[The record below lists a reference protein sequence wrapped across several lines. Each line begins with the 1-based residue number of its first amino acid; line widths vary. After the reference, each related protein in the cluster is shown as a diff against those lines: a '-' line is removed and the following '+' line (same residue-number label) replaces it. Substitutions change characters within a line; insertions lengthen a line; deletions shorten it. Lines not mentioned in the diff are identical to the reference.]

1 MLLSLTVVLTP
12 RYHLLYN
19 NSVGWS
25 NRISYT
31 LNVRFKVI
39 MKTVE
44 KKLVTFVLVQ
54 IFPGLTLPQR
64 CVGFMPAKKEFG
76 GSGKNSSFHWFRSG
90 KLQIFLRC
98 RPRISGNPDRKRWKR
113 MSARLRALLRSM
125 SWLLVAWV
133 ILIVAAVTVPVF
145 HVVFVVV
152 VVVEEVG
159 AFVGGRGTCAD
170 AVFGQ
175 RGGHLHAVA
184 LGFRLGGQHLFPEGR
199 CYMIS
204 PGWDFA

>member
-25 NRISYT
+25 NRLSYT
-31 LNVRFKVI
+31 LNVRFEVI

-44 KKLVTFVLVQ
+44 ENWWLLCWCKSFQVWPFHNGASVLC
-54 IFPGLTLPQR
+54 LR
-64 CVGFMPAKKEFG
+64 K
-76 GSGKNSSFHWFRSG
+76 KNSEAQEKTALFIGLEVGSFKSF
-90 KLQIFLRC
+90 FRC
-98 RPRISGNPDRKRWKR
+98 RPRISGNPGRKRWKR

-133 ILIVAAVTVPVF
+133 ILIVAAVAVPVF

-199 CYMIS
+199 CYMMS
-204 PGWDFA
+204 QDWDLA